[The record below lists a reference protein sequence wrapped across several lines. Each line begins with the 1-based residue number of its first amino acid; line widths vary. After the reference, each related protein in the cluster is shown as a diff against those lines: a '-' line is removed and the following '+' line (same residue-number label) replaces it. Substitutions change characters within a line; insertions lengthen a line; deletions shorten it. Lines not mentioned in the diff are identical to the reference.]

1 MRIHCLL
8 PFLQE
13 LKSICGPAR
22 LLLFL
27 RDKFVVRRQLKTCEE
42 IRKESKLQPCL
53 PKNLFAWQQ
62 LHLKSMA
69 GLAKGEALR
78 LLRPNPSRSTF
89 NDKRTEL
96 QICLKKREYL
106 ELFSAG
112 VTVYLKTENI
122 ARTNEINTFCNTIS
136 SGFANP
142 QELTDGE
149 MTP

>member
-27 RDKFVVRRQLKTCEE
+27 RDKLVVRRQLKRFGKNRT
-42 IRKESKLQPCL
+42 SAL
-53 PKNLFAWQQ
+53 PKNLFTWQQ
-62 LHLKSMA
+62 LHVQSRA
-69 GLAKGEALR
+69 GFAKGEALR
-78 LLRPNPSRSTF
+78 LLRPNSSRSTF
-89 NDKRTEL
+89 NEKRTEL
-96 QICLKKREYL
+96 QICLKNREYL

-112 VTVYLKTENI
+112 ETVYLKTEKT
-122 ARTNEINTFCNTIS
+122 ARTHENNTFCSTIS

-142 QELTDGE
+142 QEHTDRV